1 VGLLNVDGYYNG
13 LLSLFD
19 KAVEEGFIE
28 DSARNIFVYADNAEE
43 LIEKLELNG
52 NKINTSPSSQISR

>member
-1 VGLLNVDGYYNG
+1 MDGYYDG

-28 DSARNIFVYADNAEE
+28 DSARHIFVYADSPEE
-43 LIEKLELNG
+43 LIEKLESKRNEINSSSP
-52 NKINTSPSSQISR
+52 NKITW